1 MSDLIISFIAI
12 VVICLIA
19 GGATLLILWLVG
31 TFGEAG
37 IIPIA
42 LFIILW
48 VCAYCV
54 LQE

>member
-1 MSDLIISFIAI
+1 MSDLIISFIAV

-31 TFGEAG
+31 IFGEAV

-42 LFIILW
+42 LFVLLW
-48 VCAYCV
+48 IYAYCA